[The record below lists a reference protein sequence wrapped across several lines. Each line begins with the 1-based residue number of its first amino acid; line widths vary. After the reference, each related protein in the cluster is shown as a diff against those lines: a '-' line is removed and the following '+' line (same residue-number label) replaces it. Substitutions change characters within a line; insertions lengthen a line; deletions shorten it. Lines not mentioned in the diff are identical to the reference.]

1 MLDAPDRCSRIH
13 GRTALHSH
21 RINLTANRI
30 RRIPRYTRS
39 LPSFE
44 PAIRA
49 STSPWRRATNSRT
62 GILQRNFISV
72 PLCTGDRTK
81 FARSSSQLGRSRSR
95 SRNSRRESLSG
106 WCVII
111 YTRHGTEGV
120 SCVLKEH
127 FVLLFREYYSRS
139 GMFFASRDNRG
150 FRRVFVLSRPD
161 DLRPPSPCHFNNN
174 NNNSCPICLS
184 EYVSGYLCLGRNRAW
199 CGNGGSLLA
208 KSRGNW
214 MGGVPN
220 GTSFRKLADDQ
231 SFIIVAQWINLSG
244 LDKSI

>member
-72 PLCTGDRTK
+72 PLWYRGSHEVRTIIVPT
-81 FARSSSQLGRSRSR
+81 RSIAISISKQSP
-95 SRNSRRESLSG
+95 RESLRLMRHY
-106 WCVII
+106 I
-111 YTRHGTEGV
+111 YAAR
-120 SCVLKEH
+120 
-127 FVLLFREYYSRS
+127 
-139 GMFFASRDNRG
+139 NRG
-150 FRRVFVLSRPD
+150 GFLRAERTLCAPLPRILFSERDVFRVPGQRAVSAASLCSPVPMIYA
-161 DLRPPSPCHFNNN
+161 PPCHFNNN

-184 EYVSGYLCLGRNRAW
+184 GYVSGYLCLGRNRAW

>member
-72 PLCTGDRTK
+72 PLWYRGSHEVRTIIVPT
-81 FARSSSQLGRSRSR
+81 RSIAISISKQSP
-95 SRNSRRESLSG
+95 RESLRLMRHY
-106 WCVII
+106 I
-111 YTRHGTEGV
+111 YAAR
-120 SCVLKEH
+120 
-127 FVLLFREYYSRS
+127 
-139 GMFFASRDNRG
+139 NRG
-150 FRRVFVLSRPD
+150 GFLRAERTLCAPLPRILFSERDVFRVPGQPRFPPRLCALPSRWFTPPLPVILIIIIIIPALFVYRS
-161 DLRPPSPCHFNNN
+161 
-174 NNNSCPICLS
+174 
-184 EYVSGYLCLGRNRAW
+184 
-199 CGNGGSLLA
+199 
-208 KSRGNW
+208 
-214 MGGVPN
+214 
-220 GTSFRKLADDQ
+220 T
-231 SFIIVAQWINLSG
+231 
-244 LDKSI
+244 